1 MRTPVIGAAI
11 GLAAALLALAIG
23 ALPFVE
29 TVELK
34 TYDWRMRA
42 TADPAAASRDIV
54 IVAIDDRSIEALEP
68 VVGRWPW
75 PRLVHAALLDFLARG
90 RPRVVLYDVFF
101 TERDRS
107 RFTLDG
113 EEWTGAESDAA
124 LARSARN
131 LGVFVALADTISEG
145 DPEHEEPITRLPGP
159 RLAGDAGIEERSGL
173 RLPFAEL
180 LDASFAVAHN
190 FSAGDADGI
199 WRRYVPLVRHE
210 DTVLPSLALAGAMTA
225 LNLSAADVRLE
236 SAGLR
241 LGDRVMPLVTRPVP
255 SFDGRRVESRR
266 ALIRYAG
273 IWPDGRPAYETFSF
287 YDLFYA
293 EQQLLAGE
301 TPVVDPSRFRDRL
314 VVVGATA
321 AGLHD
326 VFSTPLVG
334 KLSGPEL
341 HASVLDSMV
350 TGRFLD
356 EAPAWAG
363 AALVLAAGLLLG
375 VTAVHLSPWAAG
387 VAALLVGA
395 ALTGLATWLFALGV
409 WVPLVAPLMAA
420 ATATFGGAAWQYVVE
435 GREKRRV
442 KQLFSRYVSKDVYE
456 RLLANPEDARLGGQR
471 RLMTVLFSDIR
482 GFTSVSE
489 RGEPEEI
496 VRQLNEYFSRMV
508 PIVFEHR
515 GTIDKFVGDMIMALF
530 GAPLDDPD
538 HADHAVQ
545 AALAMAAELAALNR
559 EWAADGRPVL
569 NIGIGIST
577 GEMVAGNLGSES
589 IMSYTVIG
597 DNVNLGARLEALNK
611 DYGTH
616 VLISEATRQALKGRY
631 DVQALGEVTVRGR
644 SQPVRIHAV
653 VLPADVRAGLGT
665 LPSGIDGPGGPAAG
679 SSENSEG
686 KEQAST

>member
-11 GLAAALLALAIG
+11 GLAAALLALALG
-23 ALPFVE
+23 AAPFVE

-54 IVAIDDRSIEALEP
+54 LVAIDDRSIQALEP
-68 VVGRWPW
+68 VVGKWPW
-75 PRLVHAALLDFLARG
+75 PRLVHAALLDFLARAS
-90 RPRVVLYDVFF
+90 PRIVLYDVFF

-107 RFTLDG
+107 RFTVNG

-124 LARSARN
+124 LARSAQE
-131 LGVFVALADTISEG
+131 LGVFVALADTVAEE
-145 DPEHEEPITRLPGP
+145 DADDHEKMLPRLPGP
-159 RLAGDAGIEERSGL
+159 RVATDAGIEARPGL

-180 LDASFAVAHN
+180 LDASLAVSHN
-190 FSAGDADGI
+190 FSVGDADGV

-210 DTVLPSLALAGAMTA
+210 GEVIPSLALAGAMTA
-225 LNLSAADVRLE
+225 LNLSAPDVRLE
-236 SAGLR
+236 PDGLR
-241 LGDRVMPLVTRPVP
+241 LGSRVVPLITRPVP
-255 SFDGRRVESRR
+255 SFDGQSMKSRR

-273 IWPDGRPAYETFSF
+273 TWPDGRPTYETFSF

-293 EQQLLAGE
+293 EQQLLADE
-301 TPVVDPSRFRDRL
+301 TPIVDPVRFRDRL

-321 AGLHD
+321 ASLHD
-326 VFSTPLVG
+326 VFSTPLAG
-334 KLSGPEL
+334 KLSGPEM
-341 HASVLDSMV
+341 HATVLDSML
-350 TGRFLD
+350 TGRFLS

-375 VTAVHLSPWAAG
+375 VMAAQLSPWAAAG
-387 VAALLVGA
+387 AALLTGA

-409 WVPLVAPLMAA
+409 WVPLVAPLTAA

-442 KQLFSRYVSKDVYE
+442 KQLFSRYVSKDVYDQ
-456 RLLANPEDARLGGQR
+456 LLANPDDARLGGQR

-489 RGEPEEI
+489 RGEPEAI

-508 PIVFEHR
+508 PIVFEHH

-545 AALAMAAELAALNR
+545 SALAMAAELAALNR
-559 EWAADGRPVL
+559 EWEADGRPTL
-569 NIGIGIST
+569 NIGVGIST

-597 DNVNLGARLEALNK
+597 DNVNLGARLESLNK
-611 DYGTH
+611 EYGTH
-616 VLISEATRQALKGRY
+616 VIISEATRQALKGRY
-631 DVQALGEVTVRGR
+631 DVQALGDVTVKGKSR
-644 SQPVRIHAV
+644 PVRIHAV
-653 VLPADVRAGLGT
+653 VPPVEVRAGLNPAPGGT
-665 LPSGIDGPGGPAAG
+665 DTSGVAAATPSGTG
-679 SSENSEG
+679 
-686 KEQAST
+686 EQATT